1 MNISGEDIGL
11 GVGVVTFLGLFVSS
25 IKFVVTMR
33 EHIKTLFKKV
43 EEIQADK
50 DADVRELKDSIR
62 SLEAQM
68 LSLKDA
74 YVEANQNLVKII
86 NDNHIKLLD
95 RIS

>member
-11 GVGVVTFLGLFVSS
+11 AVGFFTILGLFVSS

-33 EHIKTLFKKV
+33 ENIKTLFRKIDQ
-43 EEIQADK
+43 IQADK
-50 DADVRELKDSIR
+50 DADVKELKDSIK
-62 SLEAQM
+62 SIETQM